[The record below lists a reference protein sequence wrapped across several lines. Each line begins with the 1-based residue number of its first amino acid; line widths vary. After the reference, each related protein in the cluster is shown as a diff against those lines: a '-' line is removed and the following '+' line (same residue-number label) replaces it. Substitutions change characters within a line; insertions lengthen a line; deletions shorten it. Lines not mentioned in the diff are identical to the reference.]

1 MSVSSQSSEVS
12 ASSSDTDSSIDSSV
26 YITANSDK
34 SDSEILPFDDNVEPL
49 ASPEEIAQYEEAV
62 AEEQQ
67 LEDMLESR
75 FDGRVDIASW

>member
-12 ASSSDTDSSIDSSV
+12 ASSSDTDSFIDSSV
-26 YITANSDK
+26 YITANSDE